1 MLKKV
6 RHFIEHYNMVE
17 PGDKV
22 VLGFS
27 GGADSVALLHILKEL
42 QQTLQFQLYAAH
54 INHGL
59 RGQAAREDAEFAE
72 DLCKKCGIPFFLK
85 EVDVRSLAKELNQTE
100 EEAGRVVRYGFFF
113 EVMDKIKGNR
123 IATAHH
129 KNDQAETILHNI
141 IRGTGM
147 QGLTGIKPIRDG
159 VIIRPLL
166 DVSRREIEDY
176 LQQKQLPYRVDASNA
191 NSAYTRNR
199 IRNQLLPVLMQGY
212 NPDIVDSLSRMGDIL
227 REEDDFLAL
236 YCSSLFKEIASSAR
250 EQIRLDLQRF
260 RNYHPALQR
269 RLVRLAVEEVRG
281 DLDGV
286 SHSHVEAVIRLTACS
301 PTGSRT
307 ILPAGSLNKRKVIAE
322 VGYDSLLF
330 RGRSRETP
338 VAAFEKALP
347 VPGKVILEDLNLS
360 VTSVLWDKSKGFSF
374 SSRCIY
380 IDKDKLKGSLSLRQ
394 RRDGDRF
401 RPLGMEG
408 SKKLKDYFIDK
419 KIPREKRSRIPLLV
433 DKENIIWVVGYQ
445 LNHDYRITDSTKNII
460 KISVQEHKNDG
471 G

>member
-54 INHGL
+54 VNHGL

-166 DVSRREIEDY
+166 DVSRQEIEDY
-176 LQQKQLPYRVDASNA
+176 LQQKAA
-191 NSAYTRNR
+191 A
-199 IRNQLLPVLMQGY
+199 
-212 NPDIVDSLSRMGDIL
+212 LS
-227 REEDDFLAL
+227 
-236 YCSSLFKEIASSAR
+236 
-250 EQIRLDLQRF
+250 
-260 RNYHPALQR
+260 
-269 RLVRLAVEEVRG
+269 
-281 DLDGV
+281 
-286 SHSHVEAVIRLTACS
+286 
-301 PTGSRT
+301 
-307 ILPAGSLNKRKVIAE
+307 
-322 VGYDSLLF
+322 
-330 RGRSRETP
+330 
-338 VAAFEKALP
+338 
-347 VPGKVILEDLNLS
+347 
-360 VTSVLWDKSKGFSF
+360 
-374 SSRCIY
+374 
-380 IDKDKLKGSLSLRQ
+380 
-394 RRDGDRF
+394 
-401 RPLGMEG
+401 
-408 SKKLKDYFIDK
+408 
-419 KIPREKRSRIPLLV
+419 
-433 DKENIIWVVGYQ
+433 
-445 LNHDYRITDSTKNII
+445 
-460 KISVQEHKNDG
+460 G
-471 G
+471 GCQ